1 MKLFLDPELFAHETE
16 ESIELTDETMR
27 WRARDVSFLKGQWS
41 ALSKRIPHF
50 TTENFKAVPDGPS
63 NPYIRSVIRQPVTV
77 TEHPIPVGVVSNT
90 YQLAQHA
97 EVVLKCFKAL
107 RDHQIDPNELRCEVG
122 LTPLGEW
129 MNFRAYFPDKYLYDP
144 GDGHKLA
151 LRLECFNS
159 VDGSSRLV
167 ILLGWF
173 RFVCANGL
181 IIGETK
187 AALRD
192 IHDENLNL
200 EVIPEIISK
209 GLAKVKADMKR
220 LQDWEKYFVELPK
233 IESWIDDHLAE
244 KWGKKA
250 ACRTLHICRTGADVE
265 ITNPFA
271 GGKPSKKQTNRLHDV
286 PGAANPAKNL
296 YDVSQALS
304 WVATQRNSADER
316 LEWQGD
322 ITKLIENLRQ
332 HLSSITK
339 LNYEL

>member
-1 MKLFLDPELFAHETE
+1 MNFSLDPDLFTHDTE
-16 ESIELTDETMR
+16 ESIEITDETMR
-27 WRARDVSFLKGQWS
+27 WRARDVSFLKGQWN
-41 ALSKRIPHF
+41 ALSKRIPSF
-50 TTENFKAVPDGPS
+50 TTEAFKALPDGPA
-63 NPYIRSVIRQPVTV
+63 NPYIRSVIRQPVTA
-77 TEHPIPVGVVSNT
+77 TEHQIPVGVVSNT
-90 YQLAQHA
+90 YCMAQHA
-97 EVVLKCFKAL
+97 EVVEMCFKGL
-107 RDHQIDPNELRCEVG
+107 RENKIEPNELMCEVG

-129 MNFRAYFPDKYLYDP
+129 MNFRAYFPDKYSFNAL
-144 GDGHKLA
+144 DGKKLD

-200 EVIPEIISK
+200 EVILEIISK
-209 GLAKVKADMKR
+209 GLAKVKADMNR
-220 LQDWEKYFVELPK
+220 LEDWEKYSVDLPK
-233 IESWIDDHLAE
+233 IESWVDNHLAE

-250 ACRTLHICRTGADVE
+250 ACRTLHICRTGADAE

-271 GGKPSKKQTNRLHDV
+271 GGKPSEKQTNRLQDV
-286 PGAANPAKNL
+286 PGAAHPAENL

-304 WVATQRNSADER
+304 WLATQRNSADER

-332 HLSSITK
+332 HLK
-339 LNYEL
+339 AA

>member
-1 MKLFLDPELFAHETE
+1 MNSLPDHDMFTFAEENSVEL
-16 ESIELTDETMR
+16 IDETMR
-27 WRARDVSFLKGQWS
+27 WRAREVSFLKGQWS
-41 ALSKRIPHF
+41 ALSKRIPRF
-50 TTENFKAVPDGPS
+50 TIEDFKALPDGPA
-63 NPYIRSVIRQPVTV
+63 NPYLRSVIRQPVTV

-90 YQLAQHA
+90 YKLAQH
-97 EVVLKCFKAL
+97 EDVVLKCLKAL
-107 RDHQIDPNELRCEVG
+107 RDNNIDPNVLRCEVG

-129 MNFRAYFPDKYLYDP
+129 MNFRAYFPDEYSFEAI
-144 GDGHKLA
+144 DGQKLD

-200 EVIPEIISK
+200 EVIPKIISK
-209 GLAKVKADMKR
+209 GLAKVNADRKR
-220 LQDWEKYFVELPK
+220 LKDWEKYSVELPK
-233 IESWIDDHLAE
+233 IESWVDNHLAE

-250 ACRTLHICRTGADVE
+250 ACRTLHICRTGADAE

-271 GGKPSKKQTNRLHDV
+271 GGKPSERQTNRLQDV
-286 PGAANPAKNL
+286 PGAAHPAENL

-304 WVATQRNSADER
+304 WLATQRNSADER

-332 HLSSITK
+332 HLK
-339 LNYEL
+339 AA

>member
-1 MKLFLDPELFAHETE
+1 MNSLPDHDMFTFAEENSVEL
-16 ESIELTDETMR
+16 IDETMR

-41 ALSKRIPHF
+41 SLSKRIPCF
-50 TTENFKAVPDGPS
+50 TTEDFKAQPDGPA

-77 TEHPIPVGVVSNT
+77 TEHQIPVGVVSNT
-90 YQLAQHA
+90 YCMVQHA
-97 EVVLKCFKAL
+97 EVVEMCFKGL
-107 RDHQIDPNELRCEVG
+107 RENKIEPNELMCEVG

-129 MNFRAYFPDKYLYDP
+129 MNFRAYFPKQYDMN
-144 GDGHKLA
+144 DGEKLA

-192 IHDENLNL
+192 IHDENMNL

-209 GLAKVKADMKR
+209 GLAKVEADMKR
-220 LQDWEKYFVELPK
+220 LEDWEEYSVELPK
-233 IESWIDDHLAE
+233 IESWVDNHLAE

-250 ACRTLHICRTGADVE
+250 ACRTLHICRTGADAE

-271 GGKPSKKQTNRLHDV
+271 GGKPSERQTNRLQDV
-286 PGAANPAKNL
+286 PGAAHPAKNL

-304 WVATQRNSADER
+304 WLATQRNSADER

-332 HLSSITK
+332 HLK
-339 LNYEL
+339 AA